1 MDKPIQVRVSPQRL
15 LQPRTAEKVL
25 NEIDR
30 VNGVIRIVRTE
41 QFISM
46 TRCAKRKTTDRLH
59 CTYSAIIDIFEMENN
74 REPSSEEVNNILMM
88 IGDRAAITK

>member
-1 MDKPIQVRVSPQRL
+1 
-15 LQPRTAEKVL
+15 
-25 NEIDR
+25 
-30 VNGVIRIVRTE
+30 
-41 QFISM
+41 M